1 MSLSLDGEES
11 TLELEEVA
19 NDKVRRKSGMTIMVS
34 VMKLNNS
41 LILLSVGKTILTS
54 SCFILQIHRHSVF
67 DDAFIMIYS
76 ISDAASF
83 IYIKREVCRLREK
96 IDVDR
101 PIIIVANK
109 TDLNRTRAVTSSG
122 SYTIL
127 FMDSTYALSLNLKK
141 CFVKKKNLKIPK
153 NMNAMGF
160 FFAEGKAVAH
170 HYNCKYVETSVAFQV
185 RVDELLV
192 ALVRQ
197 IRLTLDPKTMI
208 GRSSADWNRGPKHLP
223 RRFIKARTL
232 LQRLFG
238 RKPRSKRNGE
248 TCEEIFRL

>member
-1 MSLSLDGEES
+1 
-11 TLELEEVA
+11 
-19 NDKVRRKSGMTIMVS
+19 
-34 VMKLNNS
+34 MKLNNS
-41 LILLSVGKTILTS
+41 LLSVGKTILTS

-127 FMDSTYALSLNLKK
+127 FMDIHICIVAKFEEML
-141 CFVKKKNLKIPK
+141 CQKKKSEDSQKYECD
-153 NMNAMGF
+153 GF
-160 FFAEGKAVAH
+160 FFSQKVKLWLIITTAS
-170 HYNCKYVETSVAFQV
+170 T
-185 RVDELLV
+185 
-192 ALVRQ
+192 
-197 IRLTLDPKTMI
+197 
-208 GRSSADWNRGPKHLP
+208 
-223 RRFIKARTL
+223 
-232 LQRLFG
+232 
-238 RKPRSKRNGE
+238 
-248 TCEEIFRL
+248 

>member
-1 MSLSLDGEES
+1 M
-11 TLELEEVA
+11 
-19 NDKVRRKSGMTIMVS
+19 
-34 VMKLNNS
+34 
-41 LILLSVGKTILTS
+41 
-54 SCFILQIHRHSVF
+54 F

-96 IDVDR
+96 VDVDR

-109 TDLNRTRAVTSSG
+109 TDLNRTRTVTSSG

-127 FMDSTYALSLNLKK
+127 FMGSNIVAKIEEMLCLKK
-141 CFVKKKNLKIPK
+141 KPEDSK
-153 NMNAMGF
+153 NMNAMFF

-170 HYNCKYVETSVAFQV
+170 HYSCKYVETSVAFQV

-208 GRSSADWNRGPKHLP
+208 GRSSADWNRRPKNLP

-238 RKPRSKRNGE
+238 RKPRSKRNSE

>member
-1 MSLSLDGEES
+1 
-11 TLELEEVA
+11 
-19 NDKVRRKSGMTIMVS
+19 
-34 VMKLNNS
+34 
-41 LILLSVGKTILTS
+41 
-54 SCFILQIHRHSVF
+54 
-67 DDAFIMIYS
+67 MIYS

-96 IDVDR
+96 VDVDR

-109 TDLNRTRAVTSSG
+109 TDLSRTRTVTSSG

-127 FMDSTYALSLNLKK
+127 FMGSNIVAKIEEMLCLKK
-141 CFVKKKNLKIPK
+141 KTWRFQKYECNVL
-153 NMNAMGF
+153 

-170 HYNCKYVETSVAFQV
+170 HYSCKYVETSVAFQV

-208 GRSSADWNRGPKHLP
+208 GRSSADWNRRPKNLP

-238 RKPRSKRNGE
+238 RKPRSKRNSE
-248 TCEEIFRL
+248 TCEEIFRLWIYPLFFGVL

>member
-1 MSLSLDGEES
+1 
-11 TLELEEVA
+11 
-19 NDKVRRKSGMTIMVS
+19 
-34 VMKLNNS
+34 MKLNNS
-41 LILLSVGKTILTS
+41 LLSVGKTILTS

-127 FMDSTYALSLNLKK
+127 FMDIHICIVAKFEEML
-141 CFVKKKNLKIPK
+141 CQKKKSEDSQKYECD
-153 NMNAMGF
+153 GF

>member
-127 FMDSTYALSLNLKK
+127 FMDIHICIVAKFEDMFCQKT
-141 CFVKKKNLKIPK
+141 LKIPK
-153 NMNAMGF
+153 NMNAMVF
-160 FFAEGKAVAH
+160 FSQKVKLWLIITTAS
-170 HYNCKYVETSVAFQV
+170 T
-185 RVDELLV
+185 
-192 ALVRQ
+192 
-197 IRLTLDPKTMI
+197 
-208 GRSSADWNRGPKHLP
+208 
-223 RRFIKARTL
+223 
-232 LQRLFG
+232 
-238 RKPRSKRNGE
+238 
-248 TCEEIFRL
+248 

>member
-1 MSLSLDGEES
+1 
-11 TLELEEVA
+11 
-19 NDKVRRKSGMTIMVS
+19 
-34 VMKLNNS
+34 MKLNNS
-41 LILLSVGKTILTS
+41 LLSVGKTILTS

-122 SYTIL
+122 SYTIF
-127 FMDSTYALSLNLKK
+127 FMDIHICIVAKFEEML
-141 CFVKKKNLKIPK
+141 CQKKNLKIPK

-208 GRSSADWNRGPKHLP
+208 GRSSADWNRGPMHLP

>member
-1 MSLSLDGEES
+1 
-11 TLELEEVA
+11 
-19 NDKVRRKSGMTIMVS
+19 
-34 VMKLNNS
+34 MKLNNS
-41 LILLSVGKTILTS
+41 LLSVGKTILTS

-122 SYTIL
+122 SYTIF
-127 FMDSTYALSLNLKK
+127 FMDIHICIVAKFEEML
-141 CFVKKKNLKIPK
+141 CQKKNLKIPK

-160 FFAEGKAVAH
+160 F
-170 HYNCKYVETSVAFQV
+170 SQ
-185 RVDELLV
+185 RVKLWLIITT
-192 ALVRQ
+192 AS
-197 IRLTLDPKTMI
+197 T
-208 GRSSADWNRGPKHLP
+208 
-223 RRFIKARTL
+223 
-232 LQRLFG
+232 
-238 RKPRSKRNGE
+238 
-248 TCEEIFRL
+248 